1 MTAATPHII
10 DRTTPITVK
19 PVPWLLA
26 EAVRRFPDQP
36 AMDFLGRQ
44 TSYQQLAGQVERAAR
59 GLQRLG
65 VKKGDRVALCLPNTP
80 YYIICFYA
88 VLKIGG
94 VVVNLNPLYVERE
107 LRNLID
113 DSGAKLLV
121 TIDLAQIT
129 RKLEPLLGS
138 SALEKLIICS
148 MLGILPPLK
157 RLGFSLLKAKE
168 LAKWSKDERHLGFTD
183 LVGDFGPA
191 GLVEID
197 AEQDLAVLQYT
208 GGTTGVPKA
217 AMLTHANLSGNVD
230 QLARLVPDMPIGT
243 GSMMVLLPLFHVFAM
258 TVAMNLAI
266 YFAAEMILLPRY
278 DKDQLRKT
286 IKRKRPTMFPG
297 VPTIYNNIN
306 EAAATETWDLG
317 SIRYCISG
325 GAPLPMEVR
334 QRFES
339 LSGCC
344 LVEGYGL
351 SETSPVVTCNPMGAV
366 RDGSIGP
373 ALPGTVVEIRSLDDP
388 KKLLGAGEKGEVCV
402 KGPQVMKGYWG
413 RADETANVFCGDSL
427 RTGDVGYIDRDGYV
441 FLVDRIKDVILSGGY
456 NVYPRII
463 EEALYE
469 HPSIAEAVVIGVPD
483 SHRGQVPK
491 AFIKLRDGHEL
502 PLEQLQT
509 FLEERLSTLERPRK
523 IEFRDELPKTLVGK
537 LSKKELVAE
546 ELAKADLTAGKN
558 KDKKTAAR
566 G

>member
-1 MTAATPHII
+1 MTTAKSAEI
-10 DRTTPITVK
+10 DHSTPISVK
-19 PVPWLLA
+19 PVPSLLE
-26 EAVRRFPDQP
+26 EAVRRFPDRP
-36 AMDFLGRQ
+36 AMDFLGKQ
-44 TSYQQLAGQVERAAR
+44 TSYRQLARQIEAAAY

-65 VKKGDRVALCLPNTP
+65 VTKGDRVALCLPNTP

-88 VLKIGG
+88 VMKIGG

-107 LRNLID
+107 LRNLVE
-113 DSGAKLLV
+113 DSGARVLV
-121 TIDLAQIT
+121 TIDLAQII
-129 RKLEPLLGS
+129 RKIEPLLGS
-138 SALEKLIICS
+138 SCLKKLIVCS
-148 MLGILPPLK
+148 MLDILPPIK
-157 RLGFSLLKAKE
+157 RLGFALLKRKE
-168 LAKWSKDERHLGFTD
+168 LAKWSKDERHLGFGD
-183 LVGDFGPA
+183 LSGKGGQSGMVPINP
-191 GLVEID
+191 LE
-197 AEQDLAVLQYT
+197 DLAVLQYT
-208 GGTTGVPKA
+208 GGTTGIPKA
-217 AMLTHANLSGNVD
+217 AMLTHANLTSNVD
-230 QLARLVPDMPIGT
+230 QLARLVPEMPIGT

-266 YFAAEMILLPRY
+266 HFAAEMILLPRY
-278 DKDQLRKT
+278 DRDQLRKT

-297 VPTIYNNIN
+297 VPTIYTNIN
-306 EAAATETWDLG
+306 EAAAKEPWDLG

-334 QRFES
+334 QRFET

-373 ALPGTVVEIRSLDDP
+373 PLPGTIVEIRALDDP
-388 KKLLGAGEKGEVCV
+388 GKLLGIGEKGEVCV
-402 KGPQVMKGYWG
+402 RGPQVMKGYWG
-413 RADETANVFCGDSL
+413 RTEETANVFCGDSL
-427 RTGDVGYIDRDGYV
+427 RTGDVGYIDPDGYV

-483 SHRGQVPK
+483 AHRGQVPK

-502 PLEQLQT
+502 PLAHLQS

-546 ELAKADLTAGKN
+546 ELAKAQPAAPMDT
-558 KDKKTAAR
+558 DKQSAAR
-566 G
+566 R